1 MYIYAMKQRVQILGM
16 TCQNCRR
23 GVEEKIASI
32 EGLSH
37 VEVSLE
43 KAEASFTSSTQVSID
58 LLAKTLGAKYTV
70 NPTASN
76 GESVLPS
83 KWKQLRPLFLIFSYV
98 IIGSVMLT
106 KGDSMA
112 LFMTNFM
119 GLFYVIFGFFK
130 FLDYRGF
137 PASFGQY
144 DPIAKRFKL
153 YGWLYPF
160 IETLLGIMFL
170 YQIELEIALWITIII
185 LGTTTVGVAQ
195 QLLQKNNI
203 KCACLGTALNLP
215 MTEATLIEN
224 SIMLVMAFSL
234 LSSII

>member
-32 EGLSH
+32 EGLSQ
-37 VEVSLE
+37 VEVNLE

-215 MTEATLIEN
+215 MTESTLIEN

>member
-1 MYIYAMKQRVQILGM
+1 MKQTVQVLGM

-43 KAEASFTSSTQVSID
+43 KAEASFISTAQVSID
-58 LLAKTLGAKYTV
+58 LLANTLGTKYTV
-70 NPTASN
+70 TPVVNA
-76 GESVLPS
+76 GESILPS

-98 IIGSVMLT
+98 IIGSLMLT
-106 KGDSMA
+106 KGDSIA

-119 GLFYVIFGFFK
+119 GLFYLIFGFFK
-130 FLDYRGF
+130 FLDYKGF

-144 DPIAKRFKL
+144 DPIAKRIKI

-160 IETLLGIMFL
+160 IETILGIMFL
-170 YQIELEIALWITIII
+170 YQIELAIALWVTVII

-195 QLLQKNNI
+195 QLLKKSKIQ
-203 KCACLGTALNLP
+203 CACLGTALNLP

-224 SIMLVMAFSL
+224 SIMLIMAFSM
-234 LSSII
+234 LSGMI

>member
-32 EGLSH
+32 EGLSQ
-37 VEVSLE
+37 VEVNLE

-137 PASFGQY
+137 PVSFGQY

-170 YQIELEIALWITIII
+170 YQIELDIALWITIII

>member
-1 MYIYAMKQRVQILGM
+1 MKQTVQVLGM

-32 EGLSH
+32 DGLSQ

-43 KAEASFTSSTQVSID
+43 KAEASFTASTHVSVD
-58 LLAKTLGAKYTV
+58 LLEKTLGAKYTV
-70 NPTASN
+70 NPVGTS

-98 IIGSVMLT
+98 IIGSLMLT
-106 KGDSMA
+106 KGDSVA

-119 GLFYVIFGFFK
+119 GLFYLIFGFFK
-130 FLDYRGF
+130 FLDYKGF

-144 DPIAKRFKL
+144 DPVAKKVKI
-153 YGWLYPF
+153 YGWLYPL
-160 IETLLGIMFL
+160 IETTLGIMFL
-170 YQIELEIALWITIII
+170 YQIELAIALGVTIII
-185 LGTTTVGVAQ
+185 LGTTTIGVTQ
-195 QLLQKNNI
+195 QLLQKNKI
-203 KCACLGTALNLP
+203 QCACLGTALNLP

-224 SIMLVMAFSL
+224 GIMLIMAFSL
-234 LSSII
+234 LSGMI

>member
-32 EGLSH
+32 EGLSQ

>member
-32 EGLSH
+32 EGLSQ

-43 KAEASFTSSTQVSID
+43 KAEASFTSSTQISVD

-98 IIGSVMLT
+98 IIGSLMLT

-119 GLFYVIFGFFK
+119 GLFYLVFGFFK
-130 FLDYRGF
+130 FLDYKGF

-144 DPIAKRFKL
+144 DPIAKHFKL

-170 YQIELEIALWITIII
+170 YQIELEIALWVTIII